1 MMLLATLARRHGW
14 LKVRH
19 VLRRFYDWR
28 VVVERLVSDAQLHGL
43 ALCANTLLRL
53 ITVREEQAVEL
64 VRD

>member
-1 MMLLATLARRHGW
+1 MMILATLARRHRR

-19 VLRRFYDWR
+19 VLCRCDDRR

>member
-1 MMLLATLARRHGW
+1 MMMLATLARRHGR
-14 LKVRH
+14 LQVRH
-19 VLRRFYDWR
+19 VLSRFYDWR

>member
-1 MMLLATLARRHGW
+1 MMLATLARRHGR
-14 LKVRH
+14 LQVRH
-19 VLRRFYDWR
+19 VLSRFYDWR